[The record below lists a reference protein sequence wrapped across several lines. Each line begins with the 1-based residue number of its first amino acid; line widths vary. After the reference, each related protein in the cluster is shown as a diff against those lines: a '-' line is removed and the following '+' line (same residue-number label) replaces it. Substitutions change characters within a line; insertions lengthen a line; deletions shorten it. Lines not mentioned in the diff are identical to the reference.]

1 MWQELFELAYRY
13 LRGRGATHADAED
26 LAQET
31 LVSTFEH
38 LDGIDAGR
46 LRAWVCVVARN
57 KHIDAI
63 RQRQSRQ
70 ECSECV
76 DPIDSVGDPLREV
89 LRSDDRAAVTRLLES
104 LPPDDQRLL
113 QLKYVD
119 ERTVPEIATELGRSV
134 NTVKVGLFRARKR
147 ARGEARRGGLS

>member
-13 LRGRGATHADAED
+13 LREQGASHADAED

-31 LVSTFEH
+31 LIATFRH
-38 LDGIDAGR
+38 LDGIETGR

-57 KHIDAI
+57 KQIDAARR
-63 RQRQSRQ
+63 RQARQ
-70 ECSECV
+70 ECSERV
-76 DPIDSVGDPLREV
+76 DPVDSAADPLGHVLRAVDRDSVV
-89 LRSDDRAAVTRLLES
+89 RLLES
-104 LPPDDQRLL
+104 LPLDDRRLL
-113 QLKYVD
+113 QLKYFD

-147 ARGEARRGGLS
+147 ARNEAKRGGLS